1 MKKRNE
7 SGYCKSS
14 KVGVDWNFFIA
25 ILSLFAGI
33 FCTMSPVPWALYVAG
48 SIPVYIYF
56 LIGLIVC
63 NLTLD
68 QSCAPQRSGEQV

>member
-48 SIPVYIYF
+48 SIPVYIY
-56 LIGLIVC
+56 IY
-63 NLTLD
+63 
-68 QSCAPQRSGEQV
+68 